1 MKRLLVLFSFIILS
15 SFVDAQTD
23 ILQTKKSFFDN
34 KYFTASYQNGYVFP
48 TNDFVRGINAENDV
62 IDAFQTFTIKF
73 IKQTI
78 GTKSWEQ
85 NYKYPEYG
93 LVMSVLNFYNPEEIG
108 LPIAFFGYFS
118 APFLRTEK
126 FIFAYEVG
134 LGIAFNWKNYSP
146 ANLYNNAIGAKETS
160 YIDLG
165 LKTRFK
171 LAKRLS
177 ADVGF
182 SLSHFSNG
190 RLKEPNFGLNTI
202 APKLSLHYKIN
213 AQKTKWIVSDLPKFK
228 AKNELYLSTF
238 YGLKNIIYDS
248 LNISL
253 SEKYEGE
260 SFTVFGI
267 SALLNRQIGY
277 KSKIGLG
284 FDISYDGS
292 HQTQISINNC
302 YTEVSAG
309 KLTDNIH
316 ISVYPSYELVINK
329 VSLVLQPGFYIYR
342 DHIENQNPVF
352 YQRVGL
358 KYNFYKD
365 FYIGLN
371 LRAYQFHVSDFIEW
385 NLGYRIKWK

>member
-1 MKRLLVLFSFIILS
+1 MNRLILFFPFIILS
-15 SFVDAQTD
+15 SFADAQTD
-23 ILQTKKSFFDN
+23 SLQIKKSFFND
-34 KYFTASYQNGYVFP
+34 KFIAGSYQNGYVFP

-73 IKQTI
+73 IKQTT
-78 GTKSWEQ
+78 GTKLWEQ

-93 LVMSVLNFYNPEEIG
+93 LGMSVLDFYNPEEIG

-118 APFLRTEK
+118 APFLRLEK
-126 FIFAYEVG
+126 FIFAYENG
-134 LGIAFNWKNYSP
+134 FGFAFNWKNYSP
-146 ANLYNNAIGAKETS
+146 SNLYNHAIGAKQTA

-165 LKTRFK
+165 LRTVFK
-171 LAKRLS
+171 LSDCLS
-177 ADVGF
+177 AEAGF

-190 RLKEPNFGLNTI
+190 RLKVPNLGLNTI
-202 APKLSLHYKIN
+202 APKFSLHYKIN
-213 AQKTKWIVSDLPKFK
+213 PQKNEWIVNDLPKFK

-248 LNISL
+248 LNINL

-260 SFTVFGI
+260 DFTVFGI
-267 SALLNRQIGY
+267 SALLNRQIGN

-292 HQTQISINNC
+292 HQTQIAIDNG
-302 YTEVSAG
+302 YTEVSDG

-316 ISVYPSYELVINK
+316 ISIYPSYELVINK
-329 VSLVLQPGFYIYR
+329 VFLVLQPGFYIYR
-342 DHIENQNPVF
+342 DNIENQTPIF

-358 KYNFYKD
+358 KYNFYKH
-365 FYIGLN
+365 FNVGLN
-371 LRAYQFHVSDFIEW
+371 LRAYQFYVSDFIEW
-385 NLGYRIKWK
+385 NIGYRID